1 MDHASL
7 PTTQQHQQVA
17 TLVWNVIAQRFVPET
32 MRESTFRQAAALFP
46 AAHVSSLLVTSDFY
60 CVEQRLIAW
69 HWFHPT
75 PQAHASFSP
84 SSPITAL
91 PADLA
96 PVLDHLYANFRVQ
109 SNLYGARHFPDLT
122 EFAAEASTPGILQFI
137 EPFGIESLLAGWL
150 RLPSQ
155 EVWTWLFARASSVAQ
170 FGPSDLSVLL
180 KLMAH
185 LSVTAREWCLDLR
198 GLTARECQILQTL
211 STGKPQKLCAAEL
224 GISPRTYEKQVESL
238 RRKLGVTRTWE
249 ILPAVVA
256 RTRASFGA

>member
-1 MDHASL
+1 MNHASF
-7 PTTQQHQQVA
+7 PSTQQHQQVA
-17 TLVWNVIAQRFVPET
+17 ATVWDVIAHRFAPET
-32 MRESTFRQAAALFP
+32 MLERALRQAAALFP
-46 AAHVSSLLVTSDFY
+46 ATHVSSLMVTSDFY
-60 CVEQRLIAW
+60 CVEQRLNTW

-75 PQAHASFSP
+75 QQAHSSFSP

-96 PVLDHLYANFRVQ
+96 PVLDHLYADFRAQ
-109 SNLYGARHFPDLT
+109 SKLYGARHFPNLT
-122 EFAAEASTPGILQFI
+122 ELAAEASPLGFRQFI
-137 EPFGIESLLAGWL
+137 EFYGIQSLLAGWL

-155 EVWTWLFARASSVAQ
+155 DVWTWLFASASSVAQ

-185 LSVTAREWCLDLR
+185 LSVTAREWCLDLG

-256 RTRASFGA
+256 RTRASFGT